1 MKHLLRKAAIAIGGG
16 TIALGALS
24 ALPANAAQAP
34 THVPN
39 GNLEDTNWAGYYAVP
54 ANGKGPETVFTQFT
68 VPRARCYNV
77 IGRYPAAVSMW
88 AGIGGM
94 DDVQNGKKAWLEQ
107 AGIQIRCPSKNSA
120 PIYEPFAETVAGT
133 DNVEPLLVL
142 SKDTEGKPRTIKPG
156 DHISVSVQDNSFGR
170 TKKFGMNVSVNGDGQ
185 NGYSFFR
192 QMYVPSTAYTGRT
205 AEVMTEYPTQV
216 VPNPKQLDWFTM
228 HELGTKVKV
237 RAGGVIVVGSVRYSN
252 SAYLTHLKGD
262 VKPRG
267 VAVTQHKI
275 RAVTNPTWNTTLGIY
290 PSVSFPTI
298 PGNPGFKD
306 GFFTYYR

>member
-1 MKHLLRKAAIAIGGG
+1 MSRSQKP
-16 TIALGALS
+16 S
-24 ALPANAAQAP
+24 QAP
-34 THVPN
+34 TT
-39 GNLEDTNWAGYYAVP
+39 L
-54 ANGKGPETVFTQFT
+54 
-68 VPRARCYNV
+68 
-77 IGRYPAAVSMW
+77 
-88 AGIGGM
+88 
-94 DDVQNGKKAWLEQ
+94 
-107 AGIQIRCPSKNSA
+107 
-120 PIYEPFAETVAGT
+120 
-133 DNVEPLLVL
+133 EPLTVL
-142 SKDTEGKPRTIKPG
+142 NKDTEGKPRTIIPG
-156 DHISVSVQDNSFGR
+156 DHISVNLQDNSFGR
-170 TKKFGMNVSVNGDGQ
+170 TKKFGMNVSVNGDSQ

-205 AEVMTEYPTQV
+205 AEVMTEYPTRSRA
-216 VPNPKQLDWFTM
+216 KIRSSWTGSRSART
-228 HELGTKVKV
+228 GTKVKV
-237 RAGGVIVVGSVRYSN
+237 RAGGVIVVGSVRYSS